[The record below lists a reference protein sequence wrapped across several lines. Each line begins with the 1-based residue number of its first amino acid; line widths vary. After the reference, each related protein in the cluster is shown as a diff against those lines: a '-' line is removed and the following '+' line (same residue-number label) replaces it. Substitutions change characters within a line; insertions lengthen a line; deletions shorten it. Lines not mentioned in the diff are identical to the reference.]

1 MSSLDFHDGNKIS
14 SLNVR
19 QVAPGIWWRPNVLRW
34 VSVVV
39 KVAREGVRRALRCS
53 ETESS
58 MVLRERRRK
67 SRNAVVLRQN
77 CGLRRG
83 LEAGTGAAGAVGSC
97 DILV

>member
-1 MSSLDFHDGNKIS
+1 MSSLDFHEGNRIS

-19 QVAPGIWWRPNVLRW
+19 QVAPGIWWRSEVLRR
-34 VSVVV
+34 VAVVV
-39 KVAREGVRRALRCS
+39 KGVREGVRRALRWS

-77 CGLRRG
+77 
-83 LEAGTGAAGAVGSC
+83 
-97 DILV
+97 